1 TISHPPPPA
10 TDINLLEFPLNL
22 EYLEAEFF
30 LWGALG
36 YGLDH
41 VAPTFPLG
49 GPPPIG
55 VRKANLDPFVRDI
68 VTQFAY
74 QEVGHLRA
82 IKQIVKGFPRPLLD
96 LSAKSFAR
104 VFDDAVGRTL
114 SPPFDPYA
122 NDVNYLL
129 ASYVI
134 PYVGLTGYVGANPN
148 LQSPVAKRLVAGLL
162 GVESAQDAVI
172 RTLLYEKAS
181 LKVHP
186 YNISVAEFT
195 DKISVLRNKLGGAG
209 LKDEGIVVAPELGAE
224 GKISGNVIAGDEN
237 SVAYGRTPEE
247 ILKIVYGNGNESK
260 PGGFFP
266 KGADGRIARSFLI
279 GKGSH

>member
-1 TISHPPPPA
+1 NTIKYTS
-10 TDINLLEFPLNL
+10 IKLLLFFV
-22 EYLEAEFF
+22 YL
-30 LWGALG
+30 
-36 YGLDH
+36 
-41 VAPTFPLG
+41 
-49 GPPPIG
+49 
-55 VRKANLDPFVRDI
+55 
-68 VTQFAY
+68 Q
-74 QEVGHLRA
+74 
-82 IKQIVKGFPRPLLD
+82 
-96 LSAKSFAR
+96 
-104 VFDDAVGRTL
+104 
-114 SPPFDPYA
+114 
-122 NDVNYLL
+122 
-129 ASYVI
+129 
-134 PYVGLTGYVGANPN
+134 
-148 LQSPVAKRLVAGLL
+148 LVAGLL

-266 KGADGRIARSFLI
+266 
-279 GKGSH
+279 